1 MSEEAVTKRE
11 DNQAVTQPQ
20 DTEAVFA
27 PNIDIS
33 ENDGKIELILDMP
46 GTDRDSV
53 EITAENNTLTIEGS
67 CGIEAPDGY
76 ELVSR
81 EYNTGK
87 YRRDFTLSND
97 VDIEKIKARSKN
109 GVLQITIPKRELK
122 KPRKIKIQ
130 S

>member
-11 DNQAVTQPQ
+11 DNLPAEQPQ
-20 DTEAVFA
+20 DNEAVFA

-33 ENDGKIELILDMP
+33 ENDGTIELILDMP

-53 EITAENNTLTIEGS
+53 EITAENNTLTIEGH
-67 CGIEAPDGY
+67 CGINAPEGY

-97 VDIEKIKARSKN
+97 VDSEKIKARSKN
-109 GVLQITIPKRELK
+109 GVLQITIPKREIK

>member
-1 MSEEAVTKRE
+1 MSEKAIAKRE
-11 DNQAVTQPQ
+11 ESLPAEQSQ

-53 EITAENNTLTIEGS
+53 EITVENNTLTIEGD
-67 CGIEAPDGY
+67 CGIEAPEGY

-97 VDIEKIKARSKN
+97 VESEKITARSKN
-109 GVLQITIPKRELK
+109 GVLQVTIPKREVK

>member
-1 MSEEAVTKRE
+1 MSEKTITKRE
-11 DNQAVTQPQ
+11 DNLPAEQPQ
-20 DTEAVFA
+20 ENEAVFA

-53 EITAENNTLTIEGS
+53 EITVENNTLTIEGN
-67 CGIEAPDGY
+67 CGIDAPEGY

-97 VDIEKIKARSKN
+97 VDSEKIKARSKN
-109 GVLQITIPKRELK
+109 GVLHVTIPKREVK

>member
-1 MSEEAVTKRE
+1 MSKEAVTKID
-11 DNQAVTQPQ
+11 DNQAVDQPQ

-33 ENDGKIELILDMP
+33 ENDGKIELILDML

-53 EITAENNTLTIEGS
+53 EITVENNTLAIEGI

-97 VDIEKIKARSKN
+97 VDSEKIKARSKN
-109 GVLQITIPKRELK
+109 GVLRITIPKREEK
-122 KPRKIKIQ
+122 KPRKIEIQ